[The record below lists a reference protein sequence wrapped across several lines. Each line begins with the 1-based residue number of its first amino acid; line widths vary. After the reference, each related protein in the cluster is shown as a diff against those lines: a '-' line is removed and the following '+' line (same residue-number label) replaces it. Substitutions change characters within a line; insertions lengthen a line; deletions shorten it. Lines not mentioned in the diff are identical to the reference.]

1 MNTRTAGRVVSTRRE
16 AEMTTLTDLA
26 APARP
31 ASRARHSNAVAPD
44 REHGR
49 SPGRGFW
56 IVGYVFAV
64 TMAFSTIPTPLYVL
78 YQARDHF
85 GALLV
90 TVIFAAYAVGV
101 MASLFLAGHVSDWL
115 GRRRMIATALAVNM
129 LSGIVF
135 LAWPAMPGLI
145 AGRVISG
152 ISIGMLTATATVYL
166 SELNAAARPAEP
178 GRRTRDRRAPAAEAA
193 LPSAAGYDSGCGPPG
208 VPRSGVR
215 HGSRLRG
222 ARAVHVPRSWL
233 HRGNAGRPL
242 TRARGP
248 GGF

>member
-56 IVGYVFAV
+56 IAGYVFAV
-64 TMAFSTIPTPLYVL
+64 TMAFSTIPAPLYVL

-101 MASLFLAGHVSDWL
+101 MASLFLAGHISDWL
-115 GRRRMIATALAVNM
+115 GRRRMIATALGVNM

-135 LAWPAMPGLI
+135 LAWPAVPGLI

-152 ISIGMLTATATVYL
+152 ISIGMLTATTTAYL
-166 SELNAAARPAEP
+166 SELHAAARSRWPP
-178 GRRTRDRRAPAAEAA
+178 RPR
-193 LPSAAGYDSGCGPPG
+193 PS
-208 VPRSGVR
+208 
-215 HGSRLRG
+215 H
-222 ARAVHVPRSWL
+222 
-233 HRGNAGRPL
+233 
-242 TRARGP
+242 TRGP
-248 GGF
+248 GLATTRSGCRFPPRTARRSSRQDWPR